1 VAELKAEDIAND
13 DDFLEDDQEPNWL
26 LGAVSHYYYVFKMRY
41 FKPKAETSASAPKMS
56 IIERAK
62 AFKEKLVAPSDDG
75 LDDFDQYQKPQTF
88 KEPEIATAQP
98 MAHAENGFES
108 PQYGENTYNEYAET
122 QEIEQQWAEQP
133 APAPIEAPQ
142 AIDTRTTRSTAIP
155 DFRW

>member
-26 LGAVSHYYYVFKMRY
+26 LGAV
-41 FKPKAETSASAPKMS
+41 
-56 IIERAK
+56 ERAK

-98 MAHAENGFES
+98 MAHAEHR
-108 PQYGENTYNEYAET
+108 Q
-122 QEIEQQWAEQP
+122 
-133 APAPIEAPQ
+133 
-142 AIDTRTTRSTAIP
+142 RV
-155 DFRW
+155 